1 MTPETISQTC
11 SKNLLE
17 VERVEKIDKINKSI
31 QELSDFISIDMQRI
45 LNPPKKWKD

>member
-17 VERVEKIDKINKSI
+17 VERVEKIDKINKSYRNY
-31 QELSDFISIDMQRI
+31 QTL
-45 LNPPKKWKD
+45 